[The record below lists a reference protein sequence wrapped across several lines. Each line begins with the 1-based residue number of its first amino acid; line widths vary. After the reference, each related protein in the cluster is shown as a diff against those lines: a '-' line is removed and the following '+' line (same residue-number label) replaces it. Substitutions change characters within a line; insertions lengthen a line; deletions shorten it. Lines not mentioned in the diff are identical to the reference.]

1 MNRKPLNRTPFR
13 PFRTYSAGETVTT
26 VRRLPKT
33 AGFVNRLERITFTI
47 GRMEEDGRGNFRVW
61 KAGDE
66 HKPLGYMIVSG
77 REGFQ
82 LAE

>member
-1 MNRKPLNRTPFR
+1 MNRKPFR
-13 PFRTYSAGETVTT
+13 PFRTYMAGETVTT

-33 AGFVNRLERITFTI
+33 AGYVNRMDRVTFTI
-47 GRMEEDGRGNFRVW
+47 GKVESAEEQDTFRVW

-66 HKPLGYMIVSG
+66 HKPLAYMIVSG

-82 LAE
+82 LVS